1 MQSFFVTLFSV
12 LQRIT
17 QQIQRE
23 FDRSLIFF
31 LSFLSVFICFKGL
44 LCDASENMAHC
55 RGLGQII
62 AGKRWRRARLLQPPQ
77 PQTPAVSSD
86 ASLTEKSR
94 IQTSPGTFLSKWLA
108 SSTFGHLKQCSRAS
122 SHEAS
127 IHPTFISWEEQAFA
141 WINRDIIMFA
151 YMTVTI
157 FFLFFFLTTKKE
169 IHNYWKKA
177 CTI

>member
-1 MQSFFVTLFSV
+1 MFLFVSKNYSVMQVKTWHIV
-12 LQRIT
+12 
-17 QQIQRE
+17 
-23 FDRSLIFF
+23 
-31 LSFLSVFICFKGL
+31 VGW
-44 LCDASENMAHC
+44 
-55 RGLGQII
+55 GQII

-108 SSTFGHLKQCSRAS
+108 SSTFSHLKQCSRAS

-157 FFLFFFLTTKKE
+157 FFLFFFWLQRKRYITTERKHAQFSTVE
-169 IHNYWKKA
+169 MF
-177 CTI
+177 

>member
-23 FDRSLIFF
+23 FDRSLIFVAKDY
-31 LSFLSVFICFKGL
+31 SVMQVKKWHIVVGW
-44 LCDASENMAHC
+44 
-55 RGLGQII
+55 GQII
-62 AGKRWRRARLLQPPQ
+62 AGKRWRRAHLLQPPQ

-86 ASLTEKSR
+86 ESLTEKCKSW
-94 IQTSPGTFLSKWLA
+94 IQTSPGTFLSKLLA
-108 SSTFGHLKQCSRAS
+108 SSTFSHLKQCSRAS
-122 SHEAS
+122 SHKES

-157 FFLFFFLTTKKE
+157 FFSFLVFLTTKKE